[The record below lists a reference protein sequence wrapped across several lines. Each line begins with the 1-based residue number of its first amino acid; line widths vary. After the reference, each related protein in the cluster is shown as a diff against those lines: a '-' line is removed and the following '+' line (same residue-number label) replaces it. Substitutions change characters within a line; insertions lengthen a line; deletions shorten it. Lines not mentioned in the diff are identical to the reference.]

1 LTDRSIN
8 KRMPRTP
15 EQYEQIREEKR
26 KQIMDVAL
34 RLFAMEGYHATS
46 ISKIASEAGISKG
59 LMYNYFDS
67 KEALMFNI
75 LELGMN
81 QLAELF
87 DPNNDGVLT
96 EDEFDYLVERSIEA
110 VINNPTYWRLYFGI
124 LMQANIY
131 EMVKKKY
138 SEILEDVMKLLIDYY
153 TERGVEDPLGEALL
167 FGAMM
172 DGVGINYLLNPEMFP
187 LDKIKKQI
195 IEKFGHKMNNE

>member
-1 LTDRSIN
+1 
-8 KRMPRTP
+8 MPRTP

>member
-1 LTDRSIN
+1 MTDRSIN
-8 KRMPRTP
+8 KKMPRTP

-75 LELGMN
+75 LALGMN

-96 EDEFDYLVERSIEA
+96 EDEFDYLVERSIDA

-153 TERGVEDPLGEALL
+153 TKRGVEDPLAEALL

-187 LDKIKKQI
+187 IEKIKKQI

>member
-1 LTDRSIN
+1 
-8 KRMPRTP
+8 MPRTP

-81 QLAELF
+81 HLAELF

-195 IEKFGHKMNNE
+195 IEKFGHKMNKE